1 MRICKLFDK
10 YRDGEVDAVE
20 RSEFESH
27 LAICDDCRTKI
38 SLLNNLAHILRQEE
52 LPPLDLADRIA
63 QRAFRQGYS
72 WDALIISWLRPGP
85 ALATLAVMLV
95 LFSFLWLM
103 PGSRQIVYSEYEKLM
118 EEVDAINLE
127 ASALQIHNDSELV
140 MWLEQEGNQ
149 R

>member
-1 MRICKLFDK
+1 
-10 YRDGEVDAVE
+10 
-20 RSEFESH
+20 
-27 LAICDDCRTKI
+27 
-38 SLLNNLAHILRQEE
+38 